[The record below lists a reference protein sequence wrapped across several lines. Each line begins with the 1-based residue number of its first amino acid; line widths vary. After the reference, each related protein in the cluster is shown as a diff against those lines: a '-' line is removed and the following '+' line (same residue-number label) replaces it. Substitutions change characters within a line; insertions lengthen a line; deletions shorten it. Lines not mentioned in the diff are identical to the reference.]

1 MELHELQI
9 LVANFVARAHI
20 DTGEPYRM
28 LDLVSE
34 MGEVSKE
41 ILKGTDYGKKPFNP
55 PSTWTEELGV
65 VMFSLLCLANKTG
78 VDLEAA
84 SSMCSKNTAGES
96 MSAATPAPGIE
107 LQKRNTEPYL
117 C

>member
-1 MELHELQI
+1 VKLHELQI
-9 LVANFVARAHI
+9 LVSDFVARAHI

-41 ILKGTDYGKKPFNP
+41 ILKATDYGKKPFKP
-55 PSTWTEELGV
+55 TPAWSEELGD
-65 VMFSLLCLANKTG
+65 VMFCLLCLANKTG

-84 SSMCSKNTAGES
+84 LINVLKKYRRRLDASGDAGS
-96 MSAATPAPGIE
+96 G
-107 LQKRNTEPYL
+107 N
-117 C
+117 